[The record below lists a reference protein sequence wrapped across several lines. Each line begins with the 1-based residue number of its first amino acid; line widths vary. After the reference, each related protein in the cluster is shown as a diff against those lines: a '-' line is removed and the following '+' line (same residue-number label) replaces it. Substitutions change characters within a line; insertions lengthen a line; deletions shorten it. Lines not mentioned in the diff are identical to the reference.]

1 MTTDDGSGKDAMARA
16 IAASVS
22 APVPS
27 RAEMERERLA
37 RKRALQVDGG
47 GGEPRAKRPTLR
59 FATGESILTEVPLE
73 EYRGGNGIA
82 FDDLIDAPRLKRAF
96 LTTYIIDEEWLRE
109 KLASV
114 PDVCIALHWQ
124 AADGDRAGVR
134 RRDQWRILH
143 PPKPAFSCMHAK
155 LMLLS
160 YDGFLRVVISSGNLV
175 PVDYGGYEKNIVFVQ
190 DFPLRPSSSNANNAF
205 YNDLR
210 SFIVALNAPSDVVSE
225 FDRYEFAGAKARIVA
240 SRPGTHAR
248 TDPDY
253 GLRALSR
260 AVKAIGATAP
270 DVSQRLLKLE
280 CSTSSLGA
288 LTTHWMHDFY
298 KFASGLSPTTP
309 SAKGAVNPPPIA
321 VVFPTADTV
330 ASSIQQGGSLF
341 FTRAKYQSPSFPRGI
356 LRDSISSRCPHSLM
370 HAKVILARRDSD
382 EGPVGWIYHG
392 SHNVSSAAWGHLL
405 SSGSFKVTNW
415 ELGVV
420 VPMERPAAS
429 GTRLDGVPVQEDVD
443 SVWKRTL
450 PRYASI
456 IPFVSPAPLYGGKM
470 PFLRS

>member
-82 FDDLIDAPRLKRAF
+82 FDDLVDAPRLKRAF

-124 AADGDRAGVR
+124 AADGDRVHSPVCMDLSLSNTRCYVQAGVR

-175 PVDYGGYEKNIVFVQ
+175 PVDYGGYEV
-190 DFPLRPSSSNANNAF
+190 
-205 YNDLR
+205 
-210 SFIVALNAPSDVVSE
+210 
-225 FDRYEFAGAKARIVA
+225 
-240 SRPGTHAR
+240 
-248 TDPDY
+248 
-253 GLRALSR
+253 GL
-260 AVKAIGATAP
+260 VM
-270 DVSQRLLKLE
+270 V
-280 CSTSSLGA
+280 
-288 LTTHWMHDFY
+288 
-298 KFASGLSPTTP
+298 
-309 SAKGAVNPPPIA
+309 
-321 VVFPTADTV
+321 
-330 ASSIQQGGSLF
+330 
-341 FTRAKYQSPSFPRGI
+341 
-356 LRDSISSRCPHSLM
+356 
-370 HAKVILARRDSD
+370 LARR
-382 EGPVGWIYHG
+382 P
-392 SHNVSSAAWGHLL
+392 
-405 SSGSFKVTNW
+405 
-415 ELGVV
+415 
-420 VPMERPAAS
+420 
-429 GTRLDGVPVQEDVD
+429 DGA
-443 SVWKRTL
+443 
-450 PRYASI
+450 YA
-456 IPFVSPAPLYGGKM
+456 
-470 PFLRS
+470 